1 MTDSAVRKKYFEA
14 LGVQEDAG
22 SERDKLE
29 AALRR
34 AHEIRKFEIDLYWKR
49 AMYFWALEG
58 AAFAAF
64 ALLWHDTP
72 ADTRPL
78 AVAFAGIGLVTGCA
92 G

>member
-49 AMYFWALEG
+49 ATYF
-58 AAFAAF
+58 
-64 ALLWHDTP
+64 
-72 ADTRPL
+72 
-78 AVAFAGIGLVTGCA
+78 
-92 G
+92 